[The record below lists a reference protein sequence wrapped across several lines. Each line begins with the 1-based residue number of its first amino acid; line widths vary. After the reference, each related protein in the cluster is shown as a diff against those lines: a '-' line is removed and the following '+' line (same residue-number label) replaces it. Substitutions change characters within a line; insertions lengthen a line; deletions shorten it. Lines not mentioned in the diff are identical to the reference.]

1 MDSVLVFRV
10 HRHGHGGG
18 GRRFGVPHR
27 QRRGDGIVALTPHQR
42 GDRNNLSDYGLRG
55 GITGEGGADIVDT
68 KALSHAHRIM
78 QLCQFHR
85 GRKIS
90 ATMVAVNTPE
100 QLSQQDPELMETDE
114 DWLIDFR
121 GVELRRG
128 GRTLVGPIDWQVEL
142 DERWVIIGP
151 NGAGKTSLVRMAA
164 AEEFPS
170 AGVAFLMGERLGKT
184 DMRDLR
190 AAIGI
195 SSAAVQHRIP
205 DSERVD
211 DLVVSAGYA
220 VLGRWREDYQ
230 DMDFSRA
237 DDILEQVGAAHL
249 AERTWGTLSEGEKK
263 RVILARALMA
273 NPELLILDE
282 PSAGMDLGGR
292 EDLVGYL
299 GDLALDAD
307 APAIVMITHHV
318 EEIPYGFT
326 HAMLLDEGKVVA
338 KGLINSVLTSENL
351 SKAFHQPIQV
361 DRIGE
366 RYFARRVR

>member
-1 MDSVLVFRV
+1 M
-10 HRHGHGGG
+10 
-18 GRRFGVPHR
+18 
-27 QRRGDGIVALTPHQR
+27 
-42 GDRNNLSDYGLRG
+42 N
-55 GITGEGGADIVDT
+55 
-68 KALSHAHRIM
+68 
-78 QLCQFHR
+78 
-85 GRKIS
+85 
-90 ATMVAVNTPE
+90 AVNNETMPV
-100 QLSQQDPELMETDE
+100 TDE

-128 GRTLVGPIDWQVEL
+128 GKTLVGPVDWQVEL

-151 NGAGKTSLVRMAA
+151 NGAGKTSLVRMAS

-170 AGVAFLMGERLGKT
+170 KGTAFLMGEQIGKT

-205 DSERVD
+205 DGERVD
-211 DLVVSAGYA
+211 DLVISAGYA
-220 VLGRWREDYQ
+220 VLGRFREEYQ

-237 DDILEQVGAAHL
+237 FEILDQVGARHL

-263 RVILARALMA
+263 RVILARALMS

-299 GDLALDAD
+299 GDLAMDAD

-326 HAMLLDEGKVVA
+326 HAMILDKGKVVA
-338 KGLINSVLTSENL
+338 KGLINTVLTSENL
-351 SKAFHQPIQV
+351 TQAFHQPIQV

-366 RYFARRVR
+366 RYFARRIR

>member
-1 MDSVLVFRV
+1 
-10 HRHGHGGG
+10 
-18 GRRFGVPHR
+18 
-27 QRRGDGIVALTPHQR
+27 
-42 GDRNNLSDYGLRG
+42 
-55 GITGEGGADIVDT
+55 
-68 KALSHAHRIM
+68 M
-78 QLCQFHR
+78 Q
-85 GRKIS
+85 
-90 ATMVAVNTPE
+90 T
-100 QLSQQDPELMETDE
+100 DP

-128 GRTLVGPIDWQVEL
+128 GNTLVGPVDWQVEL

-164 AEEFPS
+164 AEEFPTT
-170 AGVAFLMGERLGKT
+170 GTAFLMGERLGKT

-205 DSERVD
+205 DEERVF

-220 VLGRWREDYQ
+220 VLGRWREEYL
-230 DMDFSRA
+230 DMDFEHA
-237 DDILEQVGAAHL
+237 QEILRQVGAEHL
-249 AERTWGTLSEGEKK
+249 KDRTWGTLSEGEKK
-263 RVILARALMA
+263 RVILGRALMI

-282 PSAGMDLGGR
+282 PTAGMDLGGR

-299 GDLALDAD
+299 GELAMDAD

-318 EEIPYGFT
+318 EEIPHGFT
-326 HAMLLDEGKVVA
+326 HAMILDEGRVVA
-338 KGLINSVLTSENL
+338 MGLINTVLTSENV
-351 SKAFHQPIQV
+351 SRAFHQPIQV

-366 RYFARRVR
+366 RYFARRAK